1 MSYIDQTLLTNET
14 VQYRAAVH
22 WWTFIGPLTLLIPG
36 LILRGFS
43 SSFFSILGYILIG
56 LGIFGLTNRYIERR
70 FAEFVVT
77 NKRVVFKLG
86 FIRRDVVELQLN
98 KAEAIAFQET
108 FWGRIFCFGT
118 IVVTTGG
125 ATNVY
130 KYVKNPLAFRRAVS
144 EEVDK
149 NR

>member
-14 VQYRAAVH
+14 VRYRAAVH
-22 WWTFIGPLTLLIPG
+22 WWTFMGPLTFLIPG
-36 LILRGFS
+36 LILSGFS
-43 SSFFSILGYILIG
+43 SSSFSILGYVLIG
-56 LGIFGLTNRYIERR
+56 LGIFGLINRYIERR

-86 FIRRDVVELQLN
+86 FIRRDVVELQLD

-108 FWGRIFCFGT
+108 FLGRIFRFGT

-149 NR
+149 NK